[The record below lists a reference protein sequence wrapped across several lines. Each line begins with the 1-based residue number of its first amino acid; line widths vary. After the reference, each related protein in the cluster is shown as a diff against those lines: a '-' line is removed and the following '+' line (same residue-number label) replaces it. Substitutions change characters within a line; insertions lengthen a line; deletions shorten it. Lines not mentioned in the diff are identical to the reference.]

1 MKCLLLDIDMPV
13 GNTCPCPYNEDNLV
27 CQEDCGC
34 ADDPVVINAKI
45 NNWERF
51 KKEIMKS
58 GKQISGKEVKEV
70 KDTTKMKK
78 KEMKETEK

>member
-13 GNTCPCPYNEDNLV
+13 GNTCPSPYNEDNLV

-58 GKQISGKEVKEV
+58 GKQISEKEV

-78 KEMKETEK
+78 KEVKETEK

>member
-13 GNTCPCPYNEDNLV
+13 GNTCPSPYNEDNLV

-34 ADDPVVINAKI
+34 ADDLEVINAKI
-45 NNWERF
+45 NNWEKF

-78 KEMKETEK
+78 KSERNERD